1 MVLGVLWPPTE
12 RDSERG
18 HHLVHS
24 AVAVRVI
31 AWPGREWG
39 GTCVRRNRGVWRG
52 CGWLDGT
59 EKDILWDF
67 YIEKMWKNHRFCL
80 ETSSIHV
87 RFGSLKNL
95 KDIQLHWYKQMSLPI
110 GFIHSRRW
118 IWALKLGDLDPQI
131 ITEVWPAIIGVWQ
144 PVNCQACTQCKAP
157 QFCLSVYE
165 PISNYYPP

>member
-118 IWALKLGDLDPQI
+118 IWVIETWRFRPPNYHRGL
-131 ITEVWPAIIGVWQ
+131 TSNHRGVTTSQ
-144 PVNCQACTQCKAP
+144 
-157 QFCLSVYE
+157 LS
-165 PISNYYPP
+165 SMHTM